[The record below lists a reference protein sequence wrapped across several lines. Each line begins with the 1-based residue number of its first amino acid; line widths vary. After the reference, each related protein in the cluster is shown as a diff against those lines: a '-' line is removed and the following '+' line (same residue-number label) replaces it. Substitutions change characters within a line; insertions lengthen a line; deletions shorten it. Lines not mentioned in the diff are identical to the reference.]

1 MNVCAVAANR
11 SFLMWKQGDEKS
23 LVFLENGRDSNVEAV
38 AGQHETV
45 VARRHSIPCERAA
58 GEVVEELAWARSRV
72 HVADVVQPDIPG
84 SAHPTE

>member
-1 MNVCAVAANR
+1 
-11 SFLMWKQGDEKS
+11 MWKQRDQEV
-23 LVFLENGRDSNVEAV
+23 LVLLETGWDCDGQAV
-38 AGQHETV
+38 AGPDEAV

-58 GEVVEELAWARSRV
+58 GEVVEELAWAGSLV